1 MSIRLRPIAFAI
13 VLAGLSAQATAAD
26 LKQAYDM
33 ARQSDPQFAAAES
46 QKNATAEGVV
56 QSRAALLPQITA
68 DAGFGDSSTNST
80 GNQVLA
86 GVPIPA
92 NSSTDDSRSR
102 RTGVNLQQSIYDHSN
117 YTQLGASK
125 ARARQ
130 AEAEYDSATD
140 ALIVRVADAY
150 FNVLTS
156 IETLAASRAE
166 ERSVKRQLDQ
176 AEKRLEVGLAP
187 ITDVHEARARYDSA
201 RAGTILQAAILDDA
215 NEALAEITG
224 ERLPSLKGLAA
235 DFRPENADTR
245 TMEEWVEIAISTNP
259 SLIAKTE
266 ALAAAEK
273 DVSTARAAHYPT
285 LSASANY
292 GDRANWGQSN
302 RYEPLPAQL
311 TEFGSAS
318 NGPSYGFTLSVPIF
332 SGFATQSRVRQAL
345 FQRDTVAD
353 QLEQEKRAITRQ
365 TRGAFRNLVAGQ
377 AEVEARRL
385 AVVSAQAAYEAGEAG
400 LEVGTRTIVDVLIA
414 QQQLFQAQREY
425 ARARHAFLVNLLR
438 LRQAAGTL
446 EGSDVEMVNR
456 FLVADANAD
465 AARLTDDPAN

>member
-1 MSIRLRPIAFAI
+1 MSIRLRPLAFAI
-13 VLAGLSAQATAAD
+13 ALAGLSAQATAAD
-26 LKQAYDM
+26 LLQAYDM

-46 QKNATAEGVV
+46 QKNAAAEGVV
-56 QSRAALLPQITA
+56 QSRAALLPQLTA
-68 DAGFGDSSTNST
+68 DAAFSDSSTNST

-150 FNVLTS
+150 FNVLTA

-201 RAGTILQAAILDDA
+201 RAGTILQAAVLDDA

-245 TMEEWVEIAISTNP
+245 TMEQWVEIAISTNP
-259 SLIAKTE
+259 GLIARTE

-318 NGPSYGFTLSVPIF
+318 NGPSYGFTLTVPLF

-345 FQRDTVAD
+345 FQRDT
-353 QLEQEKRAITRQ
+353 
-365 TRGAFRNLVAGQ
+365 
-377 AEVEARRL
+377 
-385 AVVSAQAAYEAGEAG
+385 
-400 LEVGTRTIVDVLIA
+400 
-414 QQQLFQAQREY
+414 
-425 ARARHAFLVNLLR
+425 
-438 LRQAAGTL
+438 
-446 EGSDVEMVNR
+446 
-456 FLVADANAD
+456 
-465 AARLTDDPAN
+465 